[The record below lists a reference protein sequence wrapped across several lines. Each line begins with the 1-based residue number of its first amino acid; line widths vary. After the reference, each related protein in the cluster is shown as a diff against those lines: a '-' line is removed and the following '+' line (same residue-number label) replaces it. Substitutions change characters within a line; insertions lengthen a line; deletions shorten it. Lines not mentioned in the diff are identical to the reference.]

1 MDFQIIN
8 SVREAQIIARGR
20 QIRELKRLVKV
31 YGKGRWRKLKG
42 TAEVRLSD
50 GSVRKAELHW
60 YEATG
65 VGRKE
70 FKIKSYLD

>member
-50 GSVRKAELHW
+50 GSVRKAELH
-60 YEATG
+60 
-65 VGRKE
+65 
-70 FKIKSYLD
+70 F